1 MRNVAKAWV
10 GYLEH
15 ATNDLLG
22 VFTANIGKGGYTIFS
37 VIIQRYYRWR
47 NFSGLAWCATFVHAV
62 CLEAYGVDKARKLV
76 GKPHPGTRVLARRL
90 KRQGRLKGREYTP
103 QPNDLIFLQNGD
115 GRISHCGI
123 VDHVEGDIIVSIE
136 GNTHDPTGR
145 FVCGDGGAVAIRRRE
160 ADHRAIMGY
169 GQMNLSSKEERQ

>member
-103 QPNDLIFLQNGD
+103 QPNDLVGSLTMSKATSSFP
-115 GRISHCGI
+115 S
-123 VDHVEGDIIVSIE
+123 
-136 GNTHDPTGR
+136 
-145 FVCGDGGAVAIRRRE
+145 
-160 ADHRAIMGY
+160 RAIPTIQQGV
-169 GQMNLSSKEERQ
+169 LSMVTEELWQSAAVKQTIEP